1 MRVKSTEAMLWEK
14 LQTHAGK
21 DIKTMGL
28 KYYQMNPHELVPRAS
43 AALRCQLNSLPTR
56 FQLASDGG
64 ALTIL
69 WVIPGSISSN

>member
-43 AALRCQLNSLPTR
+43 AALRCQLNSFP
-56 FQLASDGG
+56 DGG
-64 ALTIL
+64 GLKYL